1 MLDRMSC
8 QHCGAEVPA
17 DARFCGSCG
26 HPVAA
31 HLEERRVVT
40 VLFADLVGFTS
51 LSETLDPEQV
61 KRIVDSAFE
70 RLVRD
75 VTAFGGRVDKI
86 IGDAIVAL
94 FGAPTA
100 HEDDAERAVRAGLRM
115 LDTLAEYAREA
126 RIDIRMRIGVNTGEV
141 LVGALRAGGDYTA
154 MGDVVNTASRVQT
167 SADPGTVVVGDSTYG
182 ATRDV
187 FVYESRGQ
195 LFARG
200 REQPIDVWQPIEA
213 LLPPGYRPRRPL
225 TPLVGRDAE
234 IAVIDNTIEVS
245 IRNGRGQQIL
255 LLGEA
260 GVGKTRIANEIAPL
274 VRSHHPDV
282 VVLNGRC
289 VPYGE
294 ANPWWPIADAI
305 RDGCGIDLDEPLDE
319 ARSKTSRSVELA
331 MGATPANA
339 AANTAV
345 INGLLHLLGYE
356 GPLRGLDPTRARGE
370 ATQALLT
377 FMEASVRERPL
388 VVRIADLHWAD
399 ELVLE
404 MIDTLSGQL
413 ARLPFVLVATAR
425 RSLLKRWTPT
435 AGRYNSLVLN
445 IDPLDRNSASELLD
459 FLAAGTIDPRLRE
472 VLLDRSGGNP
482 FYLEEL
488 VTLTE
493 ASGAGHDA
501 IVATGSELPDT
512 LRGLMSARI
521 DGLSTT
527 EQLTLEDAAV
537 WGSSG
542 PIEALRRLSEGTRGV
557 SDIDPTV
564 ASLESKEILTFD
576 GENWAFRSD
585 LVREVAYSRLTK
597 SDRLQRHLGI
607 GSYLEMAF
615 GGRFID
621 DGFVETVARHF
632 YEAARLA
639 MEPGA
644 NTVAVDLPERAL
656 RWVLEAARRAE
667 QTAAWPLAE
676 RLYTQGLEL
685 AVDVDHDSLR
695 LSCLLGR
702 SHVRSEQWRFDA
714 ARVDARRARELADAA
729 GDIAGQAHALVKL
742 GEVDAREGEPGAA
755 EVPLSRAIDLFN
767 QIDDV
772 HGRAQAQRWLGM
784 AALLRNDN
792 AAAKAPVE
800 ASLVDFRAVGDRRGE
815 AWALQNLAWIAFATG
830 HVKDAQRWL
839 DESSAAFTEIGD
851 SGGLAWTIGLQA
863 FVRFFEGRF
872 GEARELAQ
880 QILTETERRGDR
892 WGQGMMLIIL
902 GAITLWEGQT
912 VDAIAAG
919 QTALDHFDS
928 LGDAVGLEQAL
939 ALVGRGK
946 VMVGEVSEG
955 LSLLSRA
962 LDAAPRTGGP
972 SNIQLGIVADAVAR
986 VQLGQLELMEHL
998 AWVTAPIGDFEDDSF
1013 GHVELVVAA
1022 GLAMAM
1028 RGQFDDA
1035 TTLLTRLTA
1044 EDPRSGFAASVAA
1057 VVAATHGESARAS
1070 ELRDLV
1076 VQEER
1081 STYLDRMLAY
1091 TAVGLGGDPRGFASA
1106 SAEVDATD
1114 DQLARAIICLA
1125 TATTLEAARA
1135 PSDAERLAA
1144 ETARAEADHRWGAL
1158 GVDPNGWQ
1166 RIFDQAATHLR

>member
-1 MLDRMSC
+1 M
-8 QHCGAEVPA
+8 
-17 DARFCGSCG
+17 
-26 HPVAA
+26 
-31 HLEERRVVT
+31 VT

-115 LDTLAEYAREA
+115 LETLAEYAREA
-126 RIDIRMRIGVNTGEV
+126 SIDIRMRIGVNTGEV

-200 REQPIDVWQPIEA
+200 RERPIDVWQPIEA
-213 LLPPGYRPRRPL
+213 ILPPGYRPRRPL
-225 TPLVGRDAE
+225 TPLIGRDAE

-274 VRSHHPDV
+274 VRSHRADV
-282 VVLNGRC
+282 IVLNGRC

-319 ARSKTSRSVELA
+319 ARSKTTRSVELA
-331 MGATPANA
+331 LGVGDTTNS
-339 AANTAV
+339 V
-345 INGLLHLLGYE
+345 VNGLLHLMGYE

-370 ATQALLT
+370 ATAALLS
-377 FMEASVRERPL
+377 FMEASVRERPI
-388 VVRIADLHWAD
+388 VIRIADLHWAD

-413 ARLPFVLVATAR
+413 ARLPFILVATAR

-445 IDPLDRNSASELLD
+445 IDPLDRGSASELLD
-459 FLAAGTIDPRLRE
+459 ILATGPMEQRLRD

-493 ASGAGHDA
+493 ASGADHET
-501 IVATGSELPDT
+501 VLATGTELPST

-521 DGLSTT
+521 DGLTT
-527 EQLTLEDAAV
+527 AEQLTLEDAAV

-542 PIEALRRLSEGTRGV
+542 PIEALRRLSEGTRGIA
-557 SDIDPTV
+557 DIDPVV
-564 ASLESKEILTFD
+564 ASLESKEIITFD
-576 GENWAFRSD
+576 GETWAFRSD

-607 GSYLEMAF
+607 ASYLELAF

-621 DGFVETVARHF
+621 DGFVETVARHY

-644 NTVAVDLPERAL
+644 SSLVADLDERAL

-685 AVDVDHDSLR
+685 ATDGPYDSQR

-714 ARVDARRARELADAA
+714 ARVDARRARELAEAA
-729 GDIAGQAHALVKL
+729 GDIGGQAHALVKL

-755 EVPLSRAIDLFN
+755 EVPLLRAIELFDEV
-767 QIDDV
+767 DDV
-772 HGRAQAQRWLGM
+772 HGRAQARRWLGM

-792 AAAKAPVE
+792 AAAKGPVE
-800 ASLVDFRAVGDRRGE
+800 ASLVDFRTVGDRRGE
-815 AWALQNLAWIAFATG
+815 AWALQNLAWIEFATG
-830 HVKDAQRWL
+830 RVKDAQKWL
-839 DESSAAFTEIGD
+839 DESSTAFIEIGD
-851 SGGLAWTIGLQA
+851 SGGLAWTLGLQA
-863 FVRFFEGRF
+863 FVLFFEGRF
-872 GEARELAQ
+872 DEARTLAQ

-902 GAITLWEGQT
+902 GAITLWEGRT
-912 VDAIAAG
+912 NDAIAAG
-919 QTALDHFDS
+919 ETALSHFES

-939 ALVGRGK
+939 ALVGRAK
-946 VMVGEVSEG
+946 VMAGEVSEG
-955 LSLLSRA
+955 LALLSRA
-962 LDAAPRTGGP
+962 VDAAPNASGE
-972 SNIQLGIVADAVAR
+972 SNIQVGMAADAVAR
-986 VQLGQLELMEHL
+986 VQLGQLELMVDL
-998 AWVTAPIGDFEDDSF
+998 PWVTAPLADVGDDSI
-1013 GHVELVVAA
+1013 GQLELGVAA
-1022 GLAMAM
+1022 GLALAM
-1028 RGQFDDA
+1028 RGEFDDA
-1035 TTLLTRLTA
+1035 QVLLQRMTD
-1044 EDPRSGFAASVAA
+1044 EDPNSGFAAAAAALVASCCGDLA
-1057 VVAATHGESARAS
+1057 MTRAFCGRVVAGK
-1070 ELRDLV
+1070 
-1076 VQEER
+1076 R
-1081 STYLDRMLAY
+1081 STYLDRMMAHVAIGLA
-1091 TAVGLGGDPRGFASA
+1091 GDPEGFAV
-1106 SAEVDATD
+1106 AEADVAATD
-1114 DQLARAIICLA
+1114 DHLARAIISLA
-1125 TATTLEAARA
+1125 RATTLEALTALSVVDRGAGEFARA
-1135 PSDAERLAA
+1135 DS
-1144 ETARAEADHRWGAL
+1144 DHRWGAL
-1158 GVDPNGWQ
+1158 GVDPDGWQ
-1166 RIFDQAATHLR
+1166 IICDEAASHLTPSPV